1 MIPLD
6 GVVPVSTKPSRLARS
21 SWNNIL
27 RRAFFTNYVA
37 LPLATATNHYV
48 RIGQECGLLI
58 FLVVGVDHGGHEKHL
73 AISSAF
79 NQPHLVARTVR
90 FARRLADEST
100 PSAGAN
106 ATMGGLSLPR
116 LGLQIMRLIDGV

>member
-1 MIPLD
+1 M
-6 GVVPVSTKPSRLARS
+6 
-21 SWNNIL
+21 
-27 RRAFFTNYVA
+27 A
-37 LPLATATNHYV
+37 LPLATATNHYA
-48 RIGQECGLLI
+48 RIGQECGLLVV
-58 FLVVGVDHGGHEKHL
+58 LVGVDHGGHEKRL

-106 ATMGGLSLPR
+106 TTMGGLSLPR